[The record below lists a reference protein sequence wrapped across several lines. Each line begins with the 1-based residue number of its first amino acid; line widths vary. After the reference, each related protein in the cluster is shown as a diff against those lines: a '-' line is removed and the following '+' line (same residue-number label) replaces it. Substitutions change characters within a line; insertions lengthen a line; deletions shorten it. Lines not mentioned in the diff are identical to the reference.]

1 MASSDPPN
9 VRLILEPSSER
20 CEHALVGGKARNLW
34 LLGRQVQCKVPQWFC
49 ITTEAFTQFV
59 EVHVHVK
66 FCVWSVCVVILICF
80 LSLSLFLF
88 LTHTHTHTHTCMHT
102 FTGKQLRK
110 LSPHWLIWPK
120 GWCCSHSRQDNGS
133 VFTKSARGG
142 TPPETYPRTFFQEF
156 CSCEIQWYRW
166 RLSCP
171 LLCWSVDCNTVE
183 PSTKD
188 APEKRSIIMCPNY
201 I

>member
-80 LSLSLFLF
+80 SLSLSLFSSLSH
-88 LTHTHTHTHTCMHT
+88 THTHTHTHIAESSLSGLTYSPSESTVMIYRVVQVANIIRNLSFKACHAQFLAQHDAMLRYIHT
-102 FTGKQLRK
+102 V
-110 LSPHWLIWPK
+110 
-120 GWCCSHSRQDNGS
+120 HS
-133 VFTKSARGG
+133 
-142 TPPETYPRTFFQEF
+142 
-156 CSCEIQWYRW
+156 
-166 RLSCP
+166 
-171 LLCWSVDCNTVE
+171 
-183 PSTKD
+183 
-188 APEKRSIIMCPNY
+188 
-201 I
+201 